1 MTTKFYDCI
10 TMLRFN
16 KTKVVKQEFYG
27 AKKPPIKPWGI
38 AVNSIAISKM
48 IKPRI
53 ILTSWLDI

>member
-53 ILTSWLDI
+53 ILTS